1 MGTHQHGRQKCKFGQ
16 DLRFPLQLFLAPPL
30 RHRLRRRAVKLQ
42 SLRAAHTLRLSFRA
56 PPRFPIRTV
65 RKPPAAVTLAT
76 INMSTTDERR
86 ATSFSSASAK
96 ASSRCRISW
105 PRFSASSVIVRISL
119 CPLSGQSG
127 HQPFVSS
134 NHLRRCDSDISGV
147 GRQRAGCTIAFIGT
161 PIAVSLT
168 YCPPLRQPVRW

>member
-1 MGTHQHGRQKCKFGQ
+1 MGHPAQRERPLPGHRSGVSGRRIWCTSAIQSNSRNGPLIPQMGTHRHGRQKCKFGQ

-42 SLRAAHTLRLSFRA
+42 SLGAAHTLRLSFRA

-86 ATSFSSASAK
+86 ATSISSASAK

-105 PRFSASSVIVRISL
+105 PRFSASSVTVRISL
-119 CPLSGQSG
+119 CPL
-127 HQPFVSS
+127 
-134 NHLRRCDSDISGV
+134 L
-147 GRQRAGCTIAFIGT
+147 
-161 PIAVSLT
+161 
-168 YCPPLRQPVRW
+168 